1 MVIVW
6 GSKLY
11 GKVDVVPGFFHVATR
26 FGHVYYLP
34 LIPTQSFVVLGENG
48 KQFQGVPIP
57 MSAKSVF
64 IAWVRAFLF
73 VACISLSIA
82 ALVNLQDRDPTA
94 WITCAVMA
102 VGAGVLC
109 GFVSWHKSTTRASL
123 NRACALGELIGLN
136 EAGMAEIYK
145 IYGEAG
151 GRGFEV
157 SPAAAAGRSF
167 PSPMP
172 RPTPVVPM
180 ARAARKSP
188 DLDPIPLEPMPED
201 AAPAPAPAARPARQR
216 PTPAAP
222 APAAEAGGEWGIQ

>member
-1 MVIVW
+1 
-6 GSKLY
+6 
-11 GKVDVVPGFFHVATR
+11 VVPGFFHVATR

-34 LIPTQSFVVLGENG
+34 LIPTQSFIVLGQNG
-48 KQFQGVPIP
+48 DHFKGVPIP

-73 VACISLSIA
+73 VACIALSIA
-82 ALVNLQDRDPTA
+82 ALVNLQDRDPTT
-94 WITCAVMA
+94 WITCAALA
-102 VGAGVLC
+102 VGAGLLC
-109 GFVSWHKSTTRASL
+109 GFVTWHKSTTRASL
-123 NRACALGELIGLN
+123 NRACALGQLIGLN

-172 RPTPVVPM
+172 KPTPVVPM

-188 DLDPIPLEPMPED
+188 DLESIPLEPMPED
-201 AAPAPAPAARPARQR
+201 EVSAAAARPARQR

-222 APAAEAGGEWGIQ
+222 TPAAEQGGEWGIQ